1 MAIIIAVLM
10 AVIILL
16 ALAILLIVTRHRQR
30 KCFASPLTAKSV
42 LAENH
47 QHLSAESSCGTY
59 SGKDGTSS
67 SSGMTHPLPKGTP
80 SHLANRLIKVDDY
93 QEPYQALRYAPY
105 YSYSTVV
112 MEMQDTLNKSNGLHM
127 GECTGTLNT
136 TVVSDFVS
144 IRRKVDRV
152 NTLPVVSTLI
162 YTDEHIGGEGEGSR
176 FRLEKAFGPKNL

>member
-1 MAIIIAVLM
+1 MAVIIGVLM

-16 ALAILLIVTRHRQR
+16 AFAILLIVTRHRQR
-30 KCFASPLTAKSV
+30 KCFASPLTTKSV

-80 SHLANRLIKVDDY
+80 SHLMNRLIKIDDY

-105 YSYSTVV
+105 YSYSSVV
-112 MEMQDTLNKSNGLHM
+112 MEMRDTLNKS
-127 GECTGTLNT
+127 TA
-136 TVVSDFVS
+136 
-144 IRRKVDRV
+144 IRVGK
-152 NTLPVVSTLI
+152 
-162 YTDEHIGGEGEGSR
+162 
-176 FRLEKAFGPKNL
+176 